1 MSEPAAPADHRVRL
15 EAFARAHVQP
25 VAATIDRA
33 QAIPRPTIDA
43 LVAEGLFASGFPA
56 RFGGTIEPG
65 PGAVDAWLRHGEVH
79 EVLGHASA
87 SVQGLLNVHHM
98 AGSAIARGASAA
110 QKKHWLPRLIAGEL
124 LAAIAVTE
132 PNVGSDAAAVET
144 WAKREGERYV
154 ISGCKQWITCGQ
166 VADVFVVLTGSDHG
180 PCAFIVPRATDR
192 LRFEPIHDMLGC
204 RGYQLARL
212 YFDACSIPA
221 DHLLA
226 APGSGLQLVVTAGLD
241 AGRYN
246 LAWGCVGLAQAC
258 LDASIAHTRSRRQFG
273 GPLADLQLVQRMICR
288 MMTDVHAARLMCER
302 AGARRGQLSPDA
314 AHEAVMAKYF
324 ASTMVNRVAYDAV
337 QLHGASGCGPE
348 RPVER
353 WFRDARIMEIIE
365 GSTQVLEPVIAGRAY
380 QGPS

>member
-1 MSEPAAPADHRVRL
+1 MTAAAEHRAGL

-25 VAATIDRA
+25 VAATIDRT
-33 QAIPRPTIDA
+33 QAIPRATIDA
-43 LVAEGLFASGFPA
+43 LRAHGLFASGFPR

-65 PGAVDAWLRHGEVH
+65 PAATDAWLRHGVVH
-79 EVLGHASA
+79 EALGHASA

-98 AGSAIARGASAA
+98 AGSALLRGASAE
-110 QKKHWLPRLIAGEL
+110 QKKTWLPRLIAGEL
-124 LAAIAVTE
+124 LAAIAITE
-132 PNVGSDAAAVET
+132 PHVGSDAAAVET
-144 WAKREGERYV
+144 WARREGERFV

-166 VADVFVVLTGSDHG
+166 IADVFVVLTGSDDG
-180 PCAFIVPRATDR
+180 PCAFLVPRATDR

-212 YFDACSIPA
+212 YFDACAVPA
-221 DHLLA
+221 DHLLG
-226 APGSGLQLVVTAGLD
+226 APGLGLQFVVAAGLD

-258 LDASIAHTRSRRQFG
+258 LDASIAHTRSRTQFG
-273 GPLADLQLVQRMICR
+273 GPLADLQLVQRMIAR
-288 MMTDVHAARLMCER
+288 MMTDVHAARLMCAH
-302 AGARRGQLSPDA
+302 AGAARGELRPDA
-314 AHEAVMAKYF
+314 ANEAVMAKYF

-348 RPVER
+348 LAVER

-365 GSTQVLEPVIAGRAY
+365 GSTQVLETVIASHAP
-380 QGPS
+380 QGAS